1 MANKFQVKRTS
12 VTTRTPNVTSS
23 GNTHYIDTGELAL
36 NLTDKKMFSS
46 NGTAYFEVGQNL
58 ADLAV
63 SGNITLS
70 GALSANG
77 GTGTDGQV
85 LTSNGTV
92 SYWADSTGGG
102 GGFTNGQSISVNN
115 FVISGALSANSSNGL
130 ADFVLASNGAGGV
143 YWKSDNALSEG
154 NLISYSAT
162 ANGTQ
167 TVFDT
172 GNTISAANNLLVTID
187 GMLQVPT
194 THYTISGANV
204 TFTSTPANGSLIE
217 VRDITVQGTALGVGT
232 VYNSFTANGTGTTF
246 TLSTAPVHEDNTL
259 VSIDGVV
266 QAKTTYTT
274 NSSTGVLTLDAAPPN
289 NSIID
294 VTTFVR
300 QGVGNNSLY
309 VFADAF
315 TGNGTAT
322 DFVLTEAVP
331 EPYTVVSI
339 DGVTQHKTAYSIS
352 GSTLTFTAAPAN
364 NATIEVQAFKGTTF
378 NANIQLNTL
387 SNTGI
392 VFDDSGAAN
401 ALTTLT
407 FSKSTDT
414 VHVGNSTVNTT
425 VKPAAVVVGGAFFE
439 NSTNVTAD
447 HTISTGKNAM
457 SAGPITIDTGV
468 TVTIPSGSTWT
479 VV

>member
-162 ANGTQ
+162 AMERRLYLIQETQ
-167 TVFDT
+167 Y
-172 GNTISAANNLLVTID
+172 LL
-187 GMLQVPT
+187 Q
-194 THYTISGANV
+194 
-204 TFTSTPANGSLIE
+204 
-217 VRDITVQGTALGVGT
+217 
-232 VYNSFTANGTGTTF
+232 
-246 TLSTAPVHEDNTL
+246 
-259 VSIDGVV
+259 
-266 QAKTTYTT
+266 
-274 NSSTGVLTLDAAPPN
+274 
-289 NSIID
+289 II
-294 VTTFVR
+294 
-300 QGVGNNSLY
+300 Y
-309 VFADAF
+309 
-315 TGNGTAT
+315 
-322 DFVLTEAVP
+322 
-331 EPYTVVSI
+331 
-339 DGVTQHKTAYSIS
+339 
-352 GSTLTFTAAPAN
+352 
-364 NATIEVQAFKGTTF
+364 
-378 NANIQLNTL
+378 
-387 SNTGI
+387 
-392 VFDDSGAAN
+392 
-401 ALTTLT
+401 
-407 FSKSTDT
+407 
-414 VHVGNSTVNTT
+414 
-425 VKPAAVVVGGAFFE
+425 
-439 NSTNVTAD
+439 
-447 HTISTGKNAM
+447 
-457 SAGPITIDTGV
+457 
-468 TVTIPSGSTWT
+468 
-479 VV
+479 